1 MLRCLVPIVAAI
13 TLVAVSVTLLI
24 WTVMVT
30 VITVPLLITIFS
42 GLFFFS
48 PIFGVVVTVIALI
61 IIAPFSFLL
70 QYSQQASVHY
80 EQRTDLITTQTH
92 VIITPHVESPHLSAV
107 TFFTNIGR
115 CKMWWQVKSVR

>member
-61 IIAPFSFLL
+61 IITPFSFLL
-70 QYSQQASVHY
+70 
-80 EQRTDLITTQTH
+80 
-92 VIITPHVESPHLSAV
+92 
-107 TFFTNIGR
+107 
-115 CKMWWQVKSVR
+115 